1 MGLWGGIC
9 VLSDEE
15 DYGDLGAKR
24 MCYLLM
30 GIVSSTLEVLMV
42 KWKKQ

>member
-30 GIVSSTLEVLMV
+30 GMHPAP
-42 KWKKQ
+42 WKSW